1 MISLLLCFNTVEVVV
16 YVNCQLSIVLVLLSA
31 ELCFGWLSGMGLE
44 GGGEN
49 KMLGLRF
56 TPRHKR
62 SKRFLSVSYALAFSF
77 SCCLIVCL
85 RTHDVLL
92 NN

>member
-1 MISLLLCFNTVEVVV
+1 MSIVSVLLCE
-16 YVNCQLSIVLVLLSA
+16 

-62 SKRFLSVSYALAFSF
+62 SKRFLSLSHAKAFSF
-77 SCCLIVCL
+77 SCFLIVCL
-85 RTHDVLL
+85 RTHYVPL
-92 NN
+92 NNS

>member
-1 MISLLLCFNTVEVVV
+1 
-16 YVNCQLSIVLVLLSA
+16 
-31 ELCFGWLSGMGLE
+31 MGHE

-62 SKRFLSVSYALAFSF
+62 SKRFISVSYALAFSF
-77 SCCLIVCL
+77 SCSFVMCL
-85 RTHDVLL
+85 RTRYVLL
-92 NN
+92 NGL